1 MMIFYL
7 DILDILSNIIWWEHI
22 IPGFYLDIWWYFWM
36 HHLENHYWTP
46 SHWRLNNIRCERVS
60 KSVHPLRNDNT
71 IDVHKKQHLQS
82 LDWVYSSVSNSR
94 FVPTINLCLWVCS
107 NLNRNLPEPDELKA
121 NVANGNCGESQTLN
135 KSLKICPGKSCPLGL
150 LQTVSVKSQKRHCLM
165 DLQDNDRTYRVTLP
179 RAQSTQ

>member
-1 MMIFYL
+1 MMAADRWWQWVFTKPPLNTYKKWSPRMAMMIFD
-7 DILDILSNIIWWEHI
+7 DITD
-22 IPGFYLDIWWYFWM
+22 D
-36 HHLENHYWTP
+36 
-46 SHWRLNNIRCERVS
+46 
-60 KSVHPLRNDNT
+60 
-71 IDVHKKQHLQS
+71 LQS

>member
-1 MMIFYL
+1 MKTYYPGFLSRYLMIFL
-7 DILDILSNIIWWEHI
+7 DASLGKSLLD
-22 IPGFYLDIWWYFWM
+22 P
-36 HHLENHYWTP
+36 
-46 SHWRLNNIRCERVS
+46 
-60 KSVHPLRNDNT
+60 KSLTVEQHPLWQGVQECSSRNDNT

-82 LDWVYSSVSNSR
+82 LDWVYCSVSNSR

-150 LQTVSVKSQKRHCLM
+150 LHTVSVKSQKRHCLM